1 MVKDRIHSML
11 INCEELKPEISNN
24 MDPRKAPNVVN
35 AKDILI
41 NSSDTKEESQREM

>member
-1 MVKDRIHSML
+1 MDKDRIYSMF

-24 MDPRKAPNVVN
+24 MDPKKAPNVLN

-41 NSSDTKEESQREM
+41 NSSHTKEESQREM

>member
-1 MVKDRIHSML
+1 MVKDRIHSTF

-24 MDPRKAPNVVN
+24 MDPRKAPSVLN